1 MEMRKYLWPLCIL
14 ILLFSSCGSSPEEVK
29 RQTRAE
35 RARLKTEDSLALKV
49 AVLPT
54 LDCLPIYIGVEQ
66 GLFKERG
73 VDVHLRKWNAQMD
86 CDTAMIG
93 GSIEGTVTDLI
104 RGERMK
110 RKGVALRYVAATNT
124 YWQMIANR
132 TTRVN
137 SVSQLGDKMI
147 AMTRYSA
154 TDYLTDYYMKGAKTS
169 AAFFKIQINDVKL
182 RLQMLQNNAMD
193 AMWLP
198 EPQATAAR
206 QLKNVVL
213 KDSQKDDIRLGVIAF
228 REKAMNDARIHKQVD
243 NFITVYNMACDSI
256 NKNGLQHYS
265 ELISKYCGVDEET
278 VSALPKLHFPHAQP
292 PRGVDLERARQ

>member
-66 GLFKERG
+66 GLFKESG

-86 CDTAMIG
+86 CDTAIIG

-137 SVSQLGDKMI
+137 I
-147 AMTRYSA
+147 
-154 TDYLTDYYMKGAKTS
+154 
-169 AAFFKIQINDVKL
+169 
-182 RLQMLQNNAMD
+182 
-193 AMWLP
+193 
-198 EPQATAAR
+198 
-206 QLKNVVL
+206 
-213 KDSQKDDIRLGVIAF
+213 
-228 REKAMNDARIHKQVD
+228 
-243 NFITVYNMACDSI
+243 
-256 NKNGLQHYS
+256 
-265 ELISKYCGVDEET
+265 
-278 VSALPKLHFPHAQP
+278 
-292 PRGVDLERARQ
+292 

>member
-66 GLFKERG
+66 GLFKESG

-256 NKNGLQHYS
+256 NTNGLQHYS

-278 VSALPKLHFPHAQP
+278 VLALPKLHFPHAQP

>member
-66 GLFKERG
+66 GLFKESG

-86 CDTAMIG
+86 CDTAIIG

-278 VSALPKLHFPHAQP
+278 VSALPKLHFPYAQP

>member
-66 GLFKERG
+66 GLFKESG

-243 NFITVYNMACDSI
+243 MW
-256 NKNGLQHYS
+256 
-265 ELISKYCGVDEET
+265 
-278 VSALPKLHFPHAQP
+278 
-292 PRGVDLERARQ
+292 RG

>member
-256 NKNGLQHYS
+256 NKNGLHYYS

-278 VSALPKLHFPHAQP
+278 VSALPKLHFPHAQS
-292 PRGVDLERARQ
+292 PRGVDVERARQ

>member
-14 ILLFSSCGSSPEEVK
+14 ILLFSSCGSSLEEVK

-86 CDTAMIG
+86 CDTAIIG

-278 VSALPKLHFPHAQP
+278 VSALPKLHFPHAQL

>member
-206 QLKNVVL
+206 ELKNVVL

-243 NFITVYNMACDSI
+243 NFIMVYNMACDSI
-256 NKNGLQHYS
+256 NTNGLQHYS

-278 VSALPKLHFPHAQP
+278 VSALPKFHFPHAQP